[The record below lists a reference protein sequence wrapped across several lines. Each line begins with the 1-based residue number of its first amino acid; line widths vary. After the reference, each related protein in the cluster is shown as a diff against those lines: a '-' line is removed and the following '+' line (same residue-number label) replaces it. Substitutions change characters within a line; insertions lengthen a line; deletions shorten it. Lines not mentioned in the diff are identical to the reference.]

1 MSSDPR
7 KSPTS
12 TTVGQPTLG
21 PGSAPVSGWQALPV
35 RLANGIWG
43 KIFPFLRWFP
53 IATNILRA
61 DVVAG
66 MIGALVLVPKAM
78 AYAQLSGLPVYFGLY
93 AAFIPAIIGALWGSS
108 RQLLTGP
115 VAVISLMTA
124 SALAPFAL
132 AGTDQYIA
140 LALLLALLVGVV
152 QIGMGAFKLGVIVNF
167 ISHPV
172 IIGFINAA
180 AIIIA
185 LSQLN
190 KLLGIPL
197 GRSDSFLVRHL
208 GDAPPDWRHPPA
220 DPGDGPAGLRHHVGD
235 EEVHTRKHRPHQRA
249 RGSGGHHPGQLGG
262 RLRAQHQ
269 G

>member
-1 MSSDPR
+1 M
-7 KSPTS
+7 
-12 TTVGQPTLG
+12 
-21 PGSAPVSGWQALPV
+21 SGWQALPV
-35 RLANGIWG
+35 RLANSIWAR
-43 KIFPFLRWFP
+43 IFPFLRWFP
-53 IATNILRA
+53 IGAEVLRA
-61 DVVAG
+61 DLIAG

-93 AAFIPAIIGALWGSS
+93 AAFIPAIVGALWGSS

-140 LALLLALLVGVV
+140 LALLLALLVGII
-152 QIGMGAFKLGVIVNF
+152 QISMGAFKLGVIVNF

-185 LSQLN
+185 LSQFN

-197 GRSDSFLVRHL
+197 GRSDSSC
-208 GDAPPDWRHPPA
+208 
-220 DPGDGPAGLRHHVGD
+220 
-235 EEVHTRKHRPHQRA
+235 TT
-249 RGSGGHHPGQLGG
+249 SG
-262 RLRAQHQ
+262 
-269 G
+269 